1 MALKVGVEM
10 LKGLRY
16 KLRMMGIPL
25 DGHAHVRVDNM
36 SVVYN
41 SSLPESTLRKKSNSV
56 AYHFVR
62 ENVANG
68 TCKIAFE
75 PSKTNL
81 ADLLT
86 KIQTGPERTRLAQMI
101 LF

>member
-16 KLRMMGIPL
+16 KLRMMDIPL

>member
-1 MALKVGVEM
+1 MIR
-10 LKGLRY
+10 GLRY

-25 DGHAHVRVDNM
+25 DGHTHVRCDNM
-36 SVVYN
+36 SVVSN
-41 SSLPESTLRKKSNSV
+41 SSKPESTLKKKSNAV
-56 AYHFVR
+56 AYHYVR

-68 TCKIAFE
+68 VCRIAYE
-75 PSKTNL
+75 PSTTNL

-86 KIQTGPERTRLAQMI
+86 KIQTGPERTRLAGMI